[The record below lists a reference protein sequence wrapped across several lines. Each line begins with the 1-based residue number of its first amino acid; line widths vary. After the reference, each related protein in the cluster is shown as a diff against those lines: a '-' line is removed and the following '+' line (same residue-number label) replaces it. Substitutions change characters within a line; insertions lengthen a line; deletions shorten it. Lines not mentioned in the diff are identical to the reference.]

1 MKQKFVLVYVNG
13 YGERGCKTISA
24 YSLREARTI
33 AKNYCTQQMISN
45 AKIITKAGQK
55 FMV

>member
-55 FMV
+55 FTV